1 MQRAIILFLVFLI
14 ISSCKVTNVSYSGL
28 RPADVTLPKE
38 IQNVVLVNRYKADRR
53 NQWLNVVEGLFTG
66 EILFADK
73 RGVEQ
78 ALAALQTRLQDG
90 PKYNVAI
97 ASEQLTG
104 TGTGIIP
111 PPLTSN
117 QIWELCQIN
126 NADAVVAIESFDSD
140 INITAEPRQRKR
152 TVNGQEVIENYFEA
166 IEQVRINMTW
176 RTYNGKNG
184 NVIDQ
189 HTMVAQR
196 AFTAT
201 GLTPDIARRGLIFPV
216 DAIMRTAFEGGDS
229 YGIRISPSWV
239 NYVREIY
246 TKGSRSGQMKAAKR
260 MAIRGD
266 WEGAAKIWERLSQS
280 DNEKIAKRS
289 SYNRAV
295 AAEFMGNYEE
305 ALTWARKA
313 ADQYGLRRA
322 DRYIWTIKARLGE
335 LQRLDQ
341 QMEDVK

>member
-1 MQRAIILFLVFLI
+1 MQRIVFLFLGFLI
-14 ISSCKVTNVSYSGL
+14 LSSCKLTNVSYSGL

-38 IQNVVLVNRYKADRR
+38 IKNVVLVNRYKADRR
-53 NQWLNVVEGLFTG
+53 NSWFNVVEGIFTG

-90 PKYNVAI
+90 PKFNVAI
-97 ASEQLTG
+97 ANDQLTG

-126 NADAVVAIESFDSD
+126 NADAVIAIESFDSD
-140 INITAEPRQRKR
+140 INIIAEPRQRKR

-166 IEQVRINMTW
+166 IERVRINMTW
-176 RTYNGKNG
+176 RTYNGKGG
-184 NVIDQ
+184 NIIDQ
-189 HTMVAQR
+189 HTMLAQR

-201 GLTPDIARRGLIFPV
+201 GLTPDLARRGLIFPV

-246 TKGSRSGQMKAAKR
+246 TKASRSGQMKAARR
-260 MAIRGD
+260 MAVRGD
-266 WEGAAKIWERLSQS
+266 WDGAAKIWERLSQS
-280 DNEKIAKRS
+280 QNEKIAKRAS
-289 SYNRAV
+289 FNRAV
-295 AAEFMGNYEE
+295 AAEFQGNYEE

-322 DRYIWTIKARLGE
+322 DRYIFTLKARLNE

-341 QMEDVK
+341 QMQE

>member
-1 MQRAIILFLVFLI
+1 MQRAIILFLVLLI

-78 ALAALQTRLQDG
+78 SLAALQTRLQDG

-176 RTYNGKNG
+176 RTYNGK
-184 NVIDQ
+184 
-189 HTMVAQR
+189 
-196 AFTAT
+196 
-201 GLTPDIARRGLIFPV
+201 
-216 DAIMRTAFEGGDS
+216 

-341 QMEDVK
+341 QMEE

>member
-1 MQRAIILFLVFLI
+1 MQRIVILFLGFLI
-14 ISSCKVTNVSYSGL
+14 LSSCKLSNVSYSGL

-38 IQNVVLVNRYKADRR
+38 IKNVVLVNRYKADRR
-53 NQWLNVVEGLFTG
+53 NAWFNVVEGIFTG

-78 ALAALQTRLQDG
+78 ALASLQTRLQSG
-90 PKYNVAI
+90 PKFNVAI
-97 ASEQLTG
+97 ANDQLTG

-126 NADAVVAIESFDSD
+126 NADAVIAIESFDSD
-140 INITAEPRQRKR
+140 INIIAEPRQRKR
-152 TVNGQEVIENYFEA
+152 TVNGKEVIENYFEA
-166 IEQVRINMTW
+166 IERVRINMTW
-176 RTYNGKNG
+176 RTYNGKGG
-184 NVIDQ
+184 NIIDQ
-189 HTMVAQR
+189 HTMLAQR

-201 GLTPDIARRGLIFPV
+201 GLTPDLARRGLIFPV

-246 TKGSRSGQMKAAKR
+246 TKASRSGQMKAARR
-260 MAIRGD
+260 MAVRGD
-266 WEGAAKIWERLSQS
+266 WDGAAKIWERLSQS
-280 DNEKIAKRS
+280 QNEKIAKRAS
-289 SYNRAV
+289 FNRAV
-295 AAEFMGNYEE
+295 AAEFQGNYEE

-322 DRYIWTIKARLGE
+322 DRYIFTLKARLSE

-341 QMEDVK
+341 QMQE